1 MPFPFAAAAA
11 GIAAVGLISGF
22 IASKKASKAAKEE
35 AAEQARL
42 EGMVTDEKIRTL
54 GIDERTLYGETVS
67 GYARGGVQAVGP
79 TLGGGA
85 LPQTGTP
92 QTVLGE
98 QAREFAYQ
106 KDITQKVGATK
117 AQAALTRGKNVAD
130 AYRWSGYAN
139 VASGI
144 SNILTSYAATKN

>member
-1 MPFPFAAAAA
+1 MCVEIA
-11 GIAAVGLISGF
+11 GAVIGAVGLISGF
-22 IASKKASKAAKEE
+22 LGRRKAASSAKKE
-35 AAEQARL
+35 AKEQARL
-42 EGMVTDEKIRTL
+42 EGLVTQEKIRTL

-98 QAREFAYQ
+98 QSREFAYQ

>member
-1 MPFPFAAAAA
+1 MGVAIA
-11 GIAAVGLISGF
+11 GAVIGAVGLISGF
-22 IASKKASKAAKEE
+22 LSSRKAASSAKKE
-35 AAEQARL
+35 AKEQARL
-42 EGMVTDEKIRTL
+42 EGLVTQEKIRTL
-54 GIDERTLYGETVS
+54 GIDERTLYGQTVS

-117 AQAALTRGKNVAD
+117 AQAALTRGQNVAD

-144 SNILTSYAATKN
+144 SNILTSYAATK

>member
-1 MPFPFAAAAA
+1 MAWPIFAAYAAVQ
-11 GIAAVGLISGF
+11 AVGLITSYIG
-22 IASKKASKAAKEE
+22 SKKAAASAKEE

-92 QTVLGE
+92 QTVLAE
-98 QAREFAYQ
+98 QSREFAYQ

>member
-1 MPFPFAAAAA
+1 MAAAAV
-11 GIAAVGLISGF
+11 GIAAVVVGAVGVISNF
-22 IASKKASKAAKEE
+22 IGSKKASKSAKKAAKEE
-35 AAEQARL
+35 ARL
-42 EGMVTDEKIRTL
+42 EGLVTQEKLRTL
-54 GIDERTLYGETVS
+54 GIDERTLYGETMS
-67 GYARGGVQAVGP
+67 GYARGGVQAASP

-92 QTVLGE
+92 QTVLAE
-98 QAREFAYQ
+98 QAQEFRYQ

-144 SNILTSYAATKN
+144 SNILTNYAATT